1 MNDICKR
8 FFISLQGYG
17 LKIVTPHTSGYAD
30 YEAIKKLVATV
41 NPTEII
47 PIHTEALE
55 K

>member
-1 MNDICKR
+1 MIFAKGFLLACK
-8 FFISLQGYG
+8 GMG
-17 LKIVTPHTSGYAD
+17 LKIVTLHTSGYAD